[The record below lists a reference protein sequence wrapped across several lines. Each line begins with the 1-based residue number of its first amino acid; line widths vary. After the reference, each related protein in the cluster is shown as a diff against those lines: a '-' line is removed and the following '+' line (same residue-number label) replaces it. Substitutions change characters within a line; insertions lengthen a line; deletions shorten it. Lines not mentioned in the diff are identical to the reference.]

1 MRANIP
7 RFTGRA
13 GTFGGCQTG
22 TTCVN
27 KSSAVS
33 FFVDSFKVDNKLG
46 GVVLCERQ
54 HFGTKESDDV
64 IGYHG
69 GGFILEISVVY
80 AEMGVEPV
88 DLVGDQLAG
97 DETLVR

>member
-1 MRANIP
+1 MRLSIP
-7 RFTGRA
+7 GFTGRA

-27 KSSAVS
+27 KSGAVS
-33 FFVDSFKVDNKLG
+33 FLVDSLEVNDKLG
-46 GVVLCERQ
+46 RVMFCKRE
-54 HFGTKESDDV
+54 HFGAKEGHDV

-69 GGFILEISVVY
+69 GGFILEIRVVD

-88 DLVGDQLAG
+88 DLVGDQLAW
-97 DETLVR
+97 DETLV